1 MEIPAESSLAPS
13 SRLLQMMARTLRH
26 EVGDL
31 LQTIY
36 SAIAILRSRLPDE
49 AAAERRL
56 LTELH
61 TQAETCK
68 YKLDAIQDLT
78 CPLTLCRSP
87 LNLSDLAAGLAA
99 RIGPRFP
106 QVQLNLEAP
115 RSLPVV
121 ADGQRL
127 GQVGH
132 LLLINACQAAKRE
145 VTMRLGP
152 AAEGG
157 AEWAV
162 DDDGAGANEEQ
173 MSWLTAPFSTTHFAQ
188 FGLGLALARR
198 VAELHGGRVGA
209 ANRPEGGFRVVLT
222 LPDRGD

>member
-1 MEIPAESSLAPS
+1 MEKPAESSLTPS
-13 SRLLQMMARTLRH
+13 AQTLQMVARTLRH

-36 SAIAILRSRLPDE
+36 SAIAILRSRLPDG

-78 CPLTLCRSP
+78 CPLTLHQGP
-87 LNLSDLAAGLAA
+87 TNLSDVAAGLAA
-99 RIGPRFP
+99 RLGPRFP
-106 QVQLNLEAP
+106 QIRLNIEAP

-127 GQVGH
+127 GQIGH
-132 LLLINACQAAKRE
+132 LLLVNACQAAQRE

-152 AAEGG
+152 AAGG
-157 AEWAV
+157 GVEWAV
-162 DDDGAGANEEQ
+162 ADDGFGVNEEQ

-198 VAELHGGRVGA
+198 VVELHGGRISAG
-209 ANRPEGGFRVVLT
+209 NRPEGGFRVVLT
-222 LPDRGD
+222 LPGGG

>member
-1 MEIPAESSLAPS
+1 MEKSAESSLTPS
-13 SRLLQMMARTLRH
+13 PRLLQMVARTLRH

-49 AAAERRL
+49 AVAERRL
-56 LTELH
+56 LGELH

-68 YKLDAIQDLT
+68 CKLDAIQDLS
-78 CPLTLCRSP
+78 CPLTLNCGP
-87 LNLSDLAAGLAA
+87 INLSDVAAGLAA

-106 QVQLNLEAP
+106 QVRLNIEAP

-127 GQVGH
+127 GQIGY
-132 LLLINACQAAKRE
+132 LLLVNACQAAQRE
-145 VTMRLGP
+145 ATMRSGP
-152 AAEGG
+152 AREGG
-157 AEWAV
+157 TEWTIA
-162 DDDGAGANEEQ
+162 DDGPGANEEQ

-198 VAELHGGRVGA
+198 VVELHGGRVSAG
-209 ANRPEGGFRVVLT
+209 NRPEGGFRVVLT

>member
-1 MEIPAESSLAPS
+1 MEKPTESSLTPS
-13 SRLLQMMARTLRH
+13 SRLLQMVARTLRH

-56 LTELH
+56 LGELH

-68 YKLDAIQDLT
+68 CKLDAIQDLT
-78 CPLTLCRSP
+78 CPLTLSRAAI
-87 LNLSDLAAGLAA
+87 NLSDVAAGLAV

-106 QVQLNLEAP
+106 QVRLNIEAP

-127 GQVGH
+127 GQVGF
-132 LLLINACQAAKRE
+132 LLLVNACQSAQRE
-145 VTMRLGP
+145 VMMRLGP
-152 AAEGG
+152 GAEGG
-157 AEWAV
+157 AEWVIA
-162 DDDGAGANEEQ
+162 DDSAGASEEQ

-198 VAELHGGRVGA
+198 VAEMHGGRVSAG
-209 ANRPEGGFRVVLT
+209 NRPEGGFRVVLT